1 MSHGQAAPDEPT
13 DSSGR
18 RANQATANTPRRVLL
33 KTTNAASAEAA
44 VARGTETRSTTT
56 GGGLGVLATSG
67 QAMLRDRHVIE
78 TNHHEIGTDRHV
90 IEIDR
95 HEIETDHHAI
105 ETDRHKI
112 GTDRHVIEIDHHEIE
127 TDHHVIEIDHHEIAT
142 DHVIEVG
149 RRLMASLHGVSALVQ
164 VIEVSRAIKQL

>member
-1 MSHGQAAPDEPT
+1 MTTVSHGQAAPDEPT

-44 VARGTETRSTTT
+44 VARGTETRSTTI

-78 TNHHEIGTDRHV
+78 TDHHEIGTDHHEIGTDRHV

-95 HEIETDHHAI
+95 HETE
-105 ETDRHKI
+105 
-112 GTDRHVIEIDHHEIE
+112 TDRHVIEIDHHGIE
-127 TDHHVIEIDHHEIAT
+127 TDRHVIEIDHHEIAT

>member
-56 GGGLGVLATSG
+56 GGGRGVLATSG
-67 QAMLRDRHVIE
+67 QAMLRDRHAIK
-78 TNHHEIGTDRHV
+78 TDHHEIGTDHHEMETDRHVIKIDRHEIETDRYV

-95 HEIETDHHAI
+95 HEIETD
-105 ETDRHKI
+105 R
-112 GTDRHVIEIDHHEIE
+112 
-127 TDHHVIEIDHHEIAT
+127 HVIEIDHHEIAT